1 MGGVMGG
8 IMGCVGGMVDG
19 KVGGKV
25 AAGQRAQARRQPAGS
40 AAFKHGPVGRPVA
53 GATPTGA
60 VKVASQA
67 WGIAGRIGWQPRQAG
82 GAVVGCGAVRC
93 ETG

>member
-1 MGGVMGG
+1 MCILHCALVTWAAAWAAGW
-8 IMGCVGGMVDG
+8 
-19 KVGGKV
+19 
-25 AAGQRAQARRQPAGS
+25 AAGQRGQARGQPAGS

-82 GAVVGCGAVRC
+82 GAAA
-93 ETG
+93 